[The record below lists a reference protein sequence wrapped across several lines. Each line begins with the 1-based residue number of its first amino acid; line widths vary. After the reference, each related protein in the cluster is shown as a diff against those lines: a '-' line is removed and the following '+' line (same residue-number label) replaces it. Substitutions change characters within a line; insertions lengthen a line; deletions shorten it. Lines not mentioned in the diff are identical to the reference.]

1 MGSFVG
7 GAGVCLPESQVRNEA
22 ASCVWPLSATKQDLE
37 ETAGRRAAGDCEC
50 GPAAQSRGPGG
61 RDWQRQD
68 NSGKQRS
75 SFMSPE
81 SESPRL
87 PDVPISLWP
96 LSSPRPKTF

>member
-1 MGSFVG
+1 MERLGDHVRSLVGSFVG

-68 NSGKQRS
+68 NSGMKAAEQ
-75 SFMSPE
+75 FH
-81 SESPRL
+81 
-87 PDVPISLWP
+87 VA
-96 LSSPRPKTF
+96 